1 MYLYYAF
8 NAQRSL
14 LNLMPFG
21 CRFHLRSFTIIHA
34 ASFEPDKAD
43 NECDGIDFGQGE
55 FKRIVSRVI

>member
-1 MYLYYAF
+1 MHLMCKEAF
-8 NAQRSL
+8 LILCHLAVGSIFAAL
-14 LNLMPFG
+14 LFI
-21 CRFHLRSFTIIHA
+21 RA